1 MIIEYLA
8 TYLVFT
14 LGVLL
19 IDMNKKLILVLTNIY
34 NYQQ

>member
-19 IDMNKKLILVLTNIY
+19 IDMNLKINIGSY
-34 NYQQ
+34 KYL